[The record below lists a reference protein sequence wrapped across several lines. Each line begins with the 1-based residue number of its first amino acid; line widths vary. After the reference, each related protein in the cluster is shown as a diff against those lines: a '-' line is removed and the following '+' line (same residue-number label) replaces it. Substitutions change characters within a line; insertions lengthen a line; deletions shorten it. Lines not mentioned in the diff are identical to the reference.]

1 MARYALRNPWWSL
14 SNFAATKGASQI
26 QGDAKQVHWQ
36 LSAEAT
42 EASTSQVTG
51 FKYKEPRT
59 DEEVQSLLCV
69 EVYVCFPDTIPF
81 YLHGTFEYRAVEQ
94 SL

>member
-14 SNFAATKGASQI
+14 SHFNATRSTSQL

-51 FKYKEPRT
+51 FNYKEPRT
-59 DEEVQSLLCV
+59 EEQV
-69 EVYVCFPDTIPF
+69 
-81 YLHGTFEYRAVEQ
+81 GMNG
-94 SL
+94 

>member
-1 MARYALRNPWWSL
+1 MVAVLQLNKRGEEARDMARYALRNPWWSL
-14 SNFAATKGASQI
+14 SNFAATKAVSQI

-51 FKYKEPRT
+51 FNYKEPRT
-59 DEEVQSLLCV
+59 DEEVSWDC
-69 EVYVCFPDTIPF
+69 
-81 YLHGTFEYRAVEQ
+81 
-94 SL
+94 

>member
-14 SNFAATKGASQI
+14 KDFTTTKTVSQL

-51 FKYKEPRT
+51 FNYKEPRT
-59 DEEVQSLLCV
+59 EEEVWTWGRENGGTPALDLRQLCQ
-69 EVYVCFPDTIPF
+69 
-81 YLHGTFEYRAVEQ
+81 LMQ
-94 SL
+94 

>member
-1 MARYALRNPWWSL
+1 MHSFLPNLLPLQIGKRGEEARDMARYALRNPWWSL
-14 SNFAATKGASQI
+14 AHFDATRSVSEL

-51 FKYKEPRT
+51 FQYKEPRT
-59 DEEVQSLLCV
+59 EQEVGGLSNVACV
-69 EVYVCFPDTIPF
+69 
-81 YLHGTFEYRAVEQ
+81 
-94 SL
+94 S